1 MKKILSVL
9 LSLTFI
15 INIFALFGASTIKV
29 QAADYAATLRSKGF
43 PESYL
48 DDLVELHKKYPN
60 WIFEPLKTNL
70 DFHAAVNGERK
81 NHSNQLIEKSSGT
94 STSMYCDC
102 AQCKKNG
109 QYVIQEASNWVSASE
124 KAVEY
129 YLDPRN
135 FLNEKEI
142 FQFEST
148 KYNGTQTQSGVESIL
163 NGTWMHNSKISY
175 KDTTGASR
183 TLTITYSDS
192 IMAAASRNGMS
203 SYYLASKI
211 RQEVG
216 GAKPTAGGASGTNKT
231 YPGIFNYYN
240 IGAYTGALDGLK
252 WASTSNAT
260 AAGTGYYTNCQCRVR
275 EKATTSSKEI
285 VMLPANTKVT
295 YKSTTAKQSDG
306 YTWYQIS
313 VTYNN
318 KSYTGYIRTDLV
330 DKKTT
335 TAKPDTYNR
344 PWTSPHISIVN
355 GAKYIAQNYK
365 TQFTGYLQ
373 KFNVNPESGT
383 LHTHEYMANVAA
395 AASEAR
401 TTYTAYSN
409 AGILGI
415 TKTFSI
421 PVFNNMPNDSNTST
435 TTKPSSSTTTTTTT
449 TAVTTLPCVTGLK
462 ATGSD
467 TKQINLTWNKVSG
480 ATGYRVDIMKNGK
493 YVKYA
498 TTKSNKISVTG
509 LNSFQ
514 EYTFRVKAYQ
524 TKSNNTIWGKYWV
537 GVTYGTRAPRIS
549 GFKATGSNNSAVYLA
564 WNKNA
569 RATGY
574 RIYKYDPKTKKD
586 TLYKD
591 IKGANNTTLKV
602 SGLKNNTKYYFKI
615 QAYYTVNGR
624 TYLSYRTNAITTA
637 TKYNMVT
644 LNSAKSN
651 SKKKITV
658 KWNKAIYD
666 GSGYQVMW
674 STTKNFSS
682 NYLTVNVNGR
692 NSLSTT
698 LNTAQSGKRYYV
710 RVRAYKTVN
719 GKKTYC
725 SWSGVKSVVVR

>member
-1 MKKILSVL
+1 MS
-9 LSLTFI
+9 
-15 INIFALFGASTIKV
+15 
-29 QAADYAATLRSKGF
+29 
-43 PESYL
+43 
-48 DDLVELHKKYPN
+48 
-60 WIFEPLKTNL
+60 PLNT
-70 DFHAAVNGERK
+70 
-81 NHSNQLIEKSSGT
+81 T
-94 STSMYCDC
+94 
-102 AQCKKNG
+102 
-109 QYVIQEASNWVSASE
+109 
-124 KAVEY
+124 
-129 YLDPRN
+129 
-135 FLNEKEI
+135 
-142 FQFEST
+142 
-148 KYNGTQTQSGVESIL
+148 GTQTQSGVESIL

-216 GAKPTAGGASGTNKT
+216 GTKPTAGGASGTNKT

-260 AAGTGYYTNCQCRVR
+260 TAGTGYYTNCQCRVR

-306 YTWYQIS
+306 HTWYQIS

-395 AASEAR
+395 AASESR

-421 PVFNNMPNDSNTST
+421 PVFKNMPGDSNTST
-435 TTKPSSSTTTTTTT
+435 TTKPSGSTTTTTTT
-449 TAVTTLPCVTGLK
+449 PAVTTLPCVTGLK

-467 TKQINLTWNKVSG
+467 TKQINITWNPVKN

-537 GVTYGTRAPRIS
+537 GVTYGTRAKRIS

-666 GSGYQVMW
+666 CSGYQVMW

-698 LNTAQSGKRYYV
+698 LKTAQSGKRYYV

>member
-15 INIFALFGASTIKV
+15 INIFALFGTSTIEV

-43 PESYL
+43 PESYI
-48 DDLVELHKKYPN
+48 DDLVKLHKKYPN

-102 AQCKKNG
+102 SQCKKNG
-109 QYVIQEASNWVSASE
+109 QYVIQEARSWVSASE

-148 KYNGTQTQSGVESIL
+148 KYNGTHTQSGVESIL

-216 GAKPTAGGASGTNKT
+216 GTKPTAGGASGTNKT

-260 AAGTGYYTNCQCRVR
+260 TAGTGYYTNCQCRVR

-306 YTWYQIS
+306 HTWYQIS

-421 PVFNNMPNDSNTST
+421 PVFKNMPNDSNTST
-435 TTKPSSSTTTTTTT
+435 TTKPSGSTTTTTTT
-449 TAVTTLPCVTGLK
+449 PAVTTLPCVTGLK

-467 TKQINLTWNKVSG
+467 TKQINITWNPVKN

-524 TKSNNTIWGKYWV
+524 TKANNTIWGKYWV

-658 KWNKAIYD
+658 KWNKAIYNC
-666 GSGYQVMW
+666 SGYQVMW

-719 GKKTYC
+719 GKRTYC
-725 SWSGVKSVVVR
+725 SWSGVKSVVVK

>member
-1 MKKILSVL
+1 MKKILSIL
-9 LSLTFI
+9 LSLTLI
-15 INIFALFGASTIKV
+15 ISIFAGFSVNTMNV
-29 QAADYAATLRSKGF
+29 QAADYAASLKSKGF
-43 PESYL
+43 PESYINA
-48 DDLVELHKKYPN
+48 LVELHKKYPN

-70 DFHAAVNGERK
+70 DFHTAVNGERK
-81 NHSNQLIEKSSGT
+81 NHSSQLIEKSSNT
-94 STSMYCDC
+94 NISMYCDC
-102 AQCKKNG
+102 SKCKKNG

-124 KAVEY
+124 KAVAY

-163 NGTWMHNSKISY
+163 KGTWMHDSKISY
-175 KDTTGASR
+175 KDTKGVSR

-192 IMAAASRNGMS
+192 IMAAASRSGMS

-216 GAKPTAGGASGTNKT
+216 GVNPTAGGASGTNKT

-260 AAGTGYYTNCQCRVR
+260 TAGTGYYTNCQCRVR
-275 EKATTSSKEI
+275 EKPTTSSKEI

-335 TAKPDTYNR
+335 TAKPDTYGR

-395 AASEAR
+395 AASESR

-409 AGILGI
+409 AGIIGM

-421 PVFNNMPNDSNTST
+421 PVFKNMPDDHDSEA
-435 TTKPSSSTTTTTTT
+435 TTKPPTTTTTTT
-449 TAVTTLPCVTGLK
+449 TAPTVLPCVTGLK

-467 TKQINLTWNKVSG
+467 TKQINITWNPVKN

-498 TTKSNKISVTG
+498 TTKANKISVTG

-549 GFKATGSNNSAVYLA
+549 GFRATGSNNSAVYLA

-591 IKGANNTTLKV
+591 IKGANNTTFKV

-624 TYLSYRTNAITTA
+624 TYLSYRTNQITTA

-651 SKKKITV
+651 SKKRITV
-658 KWNKAIYD
+658 KWNKALYNC
-666 GSGYQVMW
+666 SGYQVMW

-682 NYLTVNVNGR
+682 NYLTVNVSGQNT
-692 NSLSTT
+692 LSTT
-698 LNTAQSGKRYYV
+698 LKTSQSGKRYYV

-725 SWSGVKSVVVR
+725 SWSGVKSVVVK